1 MKKISKSLLAA
12 IMVLIVVMPI
22 NAANY
27 VESNPIT
34 IPLPPISIET
44 KVVEARIAEIKSM
57 DRSVLNSTEKRQL
70 RNELRT
76 YKKALN
82 NGGVYLSV
90 GSIIIIV
97 LLLILLL

>member
-70 RNELRT
+70 RN
-76 YKKALN
+76 
-82 NGGVYLSV
+82 GGVYLSV
-90 GSIIIIV
+90 GSNIIIV